1 MSRPSISFWQA
12 NPDKLPVLLI
22 LREKA
27 ELSASGIGR
36 QLGCSRNTVIGKLA
50 RLGLPSLFLGAHTR
64 TDGRLNFH
72 DKPAK
77 PRPLTR
83 AYHLRVDGP
92 KPPINHKVREGGNS
106 NLSAPKL
113 PKTDIRLARPVSKS
127 CKGKPIYKLKEKQ
140 CKFGIGYDKKGTH
153 LFCSQPTDGGS
164 WCPGHAARVYIG
176 ARK

>member
-36 QLGCSRNTVIGKLA
+36 LLGCSRNTVIGKLA

-77 PRPLTR
+77 PRKPTR
-83 AYHLRVDGP
+83 AYHLRVDG
-92 KPPINHKVREGGNS
+92 NN

-127 CKGKPIYKLKEKQ
+127 CKGKSIDKLKDRQ